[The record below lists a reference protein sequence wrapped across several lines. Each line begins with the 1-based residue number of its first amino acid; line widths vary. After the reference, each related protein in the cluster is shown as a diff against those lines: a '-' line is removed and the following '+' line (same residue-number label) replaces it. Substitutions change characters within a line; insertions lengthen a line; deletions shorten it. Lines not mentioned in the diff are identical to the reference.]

1 MRLCFCKSG
10 ARKRLLLSE
19 HEKFEKARNKY
30 SAMNVSMM
38 LTRMMIMLT
47 RKIWTMM
54 ITSVI
59 TFSWLIQIHIQH
71 GKV

>member
-38 LTRMMIMLT
+38 LIKDDDYVDEENLN
-47 RKIWTMM
+47 
-54 ITSVI
+54 SDD
-59 TFSWLIQIHIQH
+59 QICDNF
-71 GKV
+71 